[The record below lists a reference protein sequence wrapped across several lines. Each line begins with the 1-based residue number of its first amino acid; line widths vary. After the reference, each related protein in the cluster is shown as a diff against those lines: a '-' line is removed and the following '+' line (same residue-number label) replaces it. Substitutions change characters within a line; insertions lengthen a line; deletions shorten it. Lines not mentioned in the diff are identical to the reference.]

1 MGSLEEAIELSKDCC
16 EKKKLLVYAVGYGRS
31 YDGEPDRTNLICA
44 NCRTH
49 YFWSS
54 DEQVAR
60 KSEGRKMSDEDIYQA
75 IELYIGFWENITPHY
90 YESLIKTL
98 GLDKSRIDR
107 MVRQSEL
114 FSEYGYKIE
123 DEKDLEVE
131 GVTIA
136 FNIYSDEPLTSRLNS
151 IEKIEDAVN
160 KLIQPYKI
168 LADDYRKIEV
178 ENKVFWEPFCSG
190 NKVFAASIKGVFAV
204 GMKGPICEVKRAL
217 EYLINSYDLPYA
229 IYKPNS
235 LFKKDT
241 DRGVE
246 VAKDICENMGGK
258 VKKPILSFLP
268 RKEKY
273 LVQEERVKK
282 RGHKNE

>member
-16 EKKKLLVYAVGYGRS
+16 EKKKLLVYYIERGSS
-31 YDGEPDRTNLICA
+31 YYGEPDHTDLICA
-44 NCRTH
+44 NCRTPYH
-49 YFWSS
+49 WSS

-60 KSEGRKMSDEDIYQA
+60 KSEGRKLSNEDLYDL
-75 IELYIGFWENITPHY
+75 IEGHIWFWEKIKNNSPRY
-90 YESLIKTL
+90 YESFIKNF
-98 GLDKSRIDR
+98 GLDKGRIEK
-107 MVRQSEL
+107 MIRQSEL

-136 FNIYSDEPLTSRLNS
+136 FNIYSDEPLTSSLNS
-151 IEKIEDAVN
+151 IEKVEDAVN
-160 KLIQPYKI
+160 KLTQPYKI
-168 LADDYRKIEV
+168 LAEDYRKIEV

-190 NKVFAASIKGVFAV
+190 NKVFAANIKGVFAV
-204 GMKGPICEVKRAL
+204 GMKGPTCEIKRAL

-241 DRGVE
+241 DKGVE
-246 VAKDICENMGGK
+246 IAKDICEKNNGK
-258 VKKPILSFLP
+258 VKKPTLPFLP

-273 LVQEERVKK
+273 FIQKIKSEAR
-282 RGHKNE
+282 RS